1 MLVLGKES
9 QKKTKLILTPIYV
22 LHTDGK
28 TVFKSEKWT
37 WPWFVIWQSSTNFSI
52 PADPEDHTLV
62 VLISSATLVS
72 VLLQVVT
79 IFTESM
85 TRCYNLSTF
94 QSLVTITTKS
104 KTNLD
109 LKLDHRP
116 IIGHQYVKVLLL
128 LLTLVH
134 LLAPASPS
142 SLFHLSVGEIEL
154 ARLCGNIVGK
164 DAISRNIWIHR
175 CSREV
180 YRNND
185 NVRVHSDITWLNRQA
200 AFF

>member
-1 MLVLGKES
+1 MYYTLTGKQYS
-9 QKKTKLILTPIYV
+9 NLKSGRDLDLLFDKAQPI
-22 LHTDGK
+22 
-28 TVFKSEKWT
+28 F
-37 WPWFVIWQSSTNFSI
+37 F
-52 PADPEDHTLV
+52 PADPEDHRLV

-72 VLLQVVT
+72 VLLQVDT
-79 IFTESM
+79 NFTESM
-85 TRCYNLSTF
+85 TRCYNLSTY

-154 ARLCGNIVGK
+154 AKLCGNIVRK
-164 DAISRNIWIHR
+164 DAISRNI
-175 CSREV
+175 
-180 YRNND
+180 
-185 NVRVHSDITWLNRQA
+185 
-200 AFF
+200 